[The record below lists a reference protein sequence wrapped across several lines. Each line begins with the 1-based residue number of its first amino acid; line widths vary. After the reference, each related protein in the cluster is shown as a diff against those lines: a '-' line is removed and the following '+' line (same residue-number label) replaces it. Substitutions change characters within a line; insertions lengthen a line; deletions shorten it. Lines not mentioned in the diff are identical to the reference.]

1 MVPVPPSVSLA
12 DELRARGLRLTA
24 QRQLVLESVYRLGHA
39 TPDQVHAEVARTA
52 AGVNITTVYRT
63 LELLEELG
71 LVTHAHLSHG
81 APTYHAIGRAAPA
94 LLLVCRLLQGLSI
107 GGEYVGANILILEH
121 AGSGRYGRAVSA
133 NQIASYLGAAAA
145 AATSLFLTAAL
156 LLAVA
161 PGPGMLYVLA
171 RSLAGGRREGVLSAL
186 GTFVGGMVHVLAAA
200 AGVSVV
206 LARSAVAFAT
216 VKYAGAAYLCFL
228 GVRMILAAWRDK
240 DELPTAALPPPRNPF
255 WQGIATEVLNP
266 KTALFFLSFIPQF
279 VNREAGHVFA
289 QFLALGAVS
298 VTLNTSAD
306 LVVTMFAGPLGNRIR
321 SSARFRRAQRTATG
335 GIMIGLGTYLAVS
348 KSE

>member
-1 MVPVPPSVSLA
+1 MVDSSKLA
-12 DELRARGLRLTA
+12 
-24 QRQLVLESVYRLGHA
+24 
-39 TPDQVHAEVARTA
+39 
-52 AGVNITTVYRT
+52 
-63 LELLEELG
+63 
-71 LVTHAHLSHG
+71 
-81 APTYHAIGRAAPA
+81 
-94 LLLVCRLLQGLSI
+94 
-107 GGEYVGANILILEH
+107 
-121 AGSGRYGRAVSA
+121 
-133 NQIASYLGAAAA
+133 
-145 AATSLFLTAAL
+145 LFLTAAL

-216 VKYAGAAYLCFL
+216 VKYAGAVYLCFL

>member
-1 MVPVPPSVSLA
+1 MMNSGKLA
-12 DELRARGLRLTA
+12 
-24 QRQLVLESVYRLGHA
+24 
-39 TPDQVHAEVARTA
+39 
-52 AGVNITTVYRT
+52 
-63 LELLEELG
+63 
-71 LVTHAHLSHG
+71 
-81 APTYHAIGRAAPA
+81 
-94 LLLVCRLLQGLSI
+94 
-107 GGEYVGANILILEH
+107 
-121 AGSGRYGRAVSA
+121 
-133 NQIASYLGAAAA
+133 
-145 AATSLFLTAAL
+145 LFLTAAL

-171 RSLAGGRREGVLSAL
+171 RSLAGGRRDGVLSAL
-186 GTFVGGMVHVLAAA
+186 GTFAGGMVHVLAAA

-228 GVRMILAAWRDK
+228 GIRMIWAACRDG
-240 DELPTAALPPPRNPF
+240 DELPATALPPARNPF

-321 SSARFRRAQRTATG
+321 ASARFRRAQRTATG
-335 GIMIGLGTYLAVS
+335 GIMIGLGTFLAVS